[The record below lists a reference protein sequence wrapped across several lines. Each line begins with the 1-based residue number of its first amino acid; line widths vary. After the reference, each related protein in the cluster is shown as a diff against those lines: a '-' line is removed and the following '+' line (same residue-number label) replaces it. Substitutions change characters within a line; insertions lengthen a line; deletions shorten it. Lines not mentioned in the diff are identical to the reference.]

1 MAIITLDKVSFSCEE
16 VLAKEKEKRKGKK
29 LPEAMEK
36 GAYAAFDKAL
46 RLIELKALIETFPI
60 RDISGEFVEIETER
74 GRERF
79 HVGPRVAGLLMPA
92 KEIAAALCTAS
103 GRVADKI
110 HQYGAEGENI
120 LMYYLDIFAVKAL
133 DELAAK
139 VSAHVEERANERGW
153 GVGPLMQPGSAE
165 GWAVT
170 GQKTLFALCQGER
183 LGLSIN
189 ESSMLAPHISDSL
202 IIGVGPDYANKRVGS
217 LCPECPRYAVCL
229 WRKEN
234 VAE

>member
-1 MAIITLDKVSFSCEE
+1 MAIITLDKVSFRCEE
-16 VLAKEKEKRKGKK
+16 VLAKEKEKRKGKG
-29 LPEAMEK
+29 LPESMEK
-36 GAYAAFDKAL
+36 GAYAAFDEAL
-46 RLIELKALIETFPI
+46 RLVELKAIVETFPI
-60 RDISGEFVEIETER
+60 RDISGESVEIETER
-74 GRERF
+74 GSERF

-92 KEIAAALCTAS
+92 KEIAAVLCTA
-103 GRVADKI
+103 GGKVADKI

-133 DELAAK
+133 ADLVAK
-139 VSAHVEERANERGW
+139 VSAHVEEGAKERGW
-153 GVGPLMQPGSAE
+153 GVAPLMQPGSVE

-189 ESSMLAPHISDSL
+189 ESSMLVPHISDSL
-202 IIGVGPDYANKRVGS
+202 IIGEGPDYANKRVGS